1 MGRRHV
7 KKHLIVALFATMDMA
22 SGESKPGNLGDRHF
36 RKMRQMQLTMSA
48 MTSASTTRPAQSQ
61 LS

>member
-7 KKHLIVALFATMDMA
+7 KKHLIVVFATMDMA